1 MQVIP
6 LTKRE
11 QFKKLKP
18 WDILIVKWSDYYVK
32 HTPECKKI
40 MFYRIHK
47 KQDNEIICQMKNN
60 HWFNYDKYR
69 NNDSVALEV
78 FQVMDD

>member
-1 MQVIP
+1 MKVIP

-11 QFKKLKP
+11 QFEELKQ
-18 WDILIVKWSDYYVK
+18 WDILIVKWCDYYVK

-47 KQDNEIICQMKNN
+47 KAK
-60 HWFNYDKYR
+60 
-69 NNDSVALEV
+69 
-78 FQVMDD
+78 